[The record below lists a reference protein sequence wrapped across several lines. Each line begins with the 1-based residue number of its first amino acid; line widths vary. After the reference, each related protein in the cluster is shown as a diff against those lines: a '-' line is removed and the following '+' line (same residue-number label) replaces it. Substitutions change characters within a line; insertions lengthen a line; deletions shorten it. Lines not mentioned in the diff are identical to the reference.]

1 MNKILKSKLISLIA
15 ILCFM
20 FGFGIAAYE
29 ISYEKGRINNVE
41 FTVSESLA
49 FGDEPGLVTLFT
61 IGIIAYMYLIKMKG
75 PKEFLYIRL
84 FLLLLIYSFLITII
98 WITTYKDKRLHY
110 IFAFIIFLSTFIYH
124 ILTYISFSKKCSAL
138 MCNCLLVA
146 CLLNILVIIG
156 LGATKIIK
164 PITEKNETRI
174 TFASLE
180 NTFLLIVIFVMF
192 VIGFLS

>member
-1 MNKILKSKLISLIA
+1 
-15 ILCFM
+15 
-20 FGFGIAAYE
+20 
-29 ISYEKGRINNVE
+29 
-41 FTVSESLA
+41 
-49 FGDEPGLVTLFT
+49 
-61 IGIIAYMYLIKMKG
+61 MYLIKMKG

-124 ILTYISFSKKCSAL
+124 ILTYISFSKKCSTL

-146 CLLNILVIIG
+146 CLLNVLVIIG
-156 LGATKIIK
+156 LGTTKNIK